1 MSGAAWEARFRV
13 PLASFPHW
21 SAAAPERLVYVS
33 DASGVLQ
40 AYAWDRAEG
49 THRRASAEPVGV
61 VLAEVT
67 HDGSE
72 IVWFSDDTGDESG
85 RWIAE
90 PFHGG
95 ERRAL
100 LPDAPVGWPE
110 GLSLGRTAVA
120 AVLADRDAFSVVVR
134 DGAGTRVLRT
144 DADMMAIGAGD
155 LGFEG
160 TTLSGLSPDE
170 EVVCVAAAQDGDM
183 LHPMLRVL
191 RVADGREVASLADG
205 PGLGVSAVAWSP
217 VASDARLLI
226 AHERDDLK
234 RPALWEPRS
243 GARTDIPLDLPGEAY
258 PLCWFPD
265 GRSILV
271 AHRHRGRD
279 ALLRVD
285 VATGG
290 AVEMVDARGEIAG
303 AGVRPDGSVW
313 LRHLR
318 STHASRVADAEG
330 AEVLVPPDEGHGRA
344 GEPTGRPYRSWTF
357 ENPAG
362 ETVHGFVVTPDG
374 PGPFPLYL
382 KVHGGPSWLYG
393 DTFHPD
399 AQAIVDHG
407 FAVAIVNYRG
417 STGYGRSWRDRIIGD
432 VGFPELEDVCAGADD
447 LIARGLADPDR
458 VVLAGW
464 SWGGYL
470 GLLGAG
476 TRPDRWKAV
485 VAGVPVGDYV
495 ASYDDSAPALQA
507 YDRALLGGS
516 VHELPDL
523 VAERSPITYLDRV
536 TAPIL
541 ALVGE
546 NDSRCPPRQALDYV
560 ERLRARGGD
569 VELYTYATGHSSFD
583 VEEELRQWRV
593 VLDFLRRK
601 VLEA

>member
-1 MSGAAWEARFRV
+1 MSASAWEERFRV
-13 PLASFPHW
+13 PVATLPHW
-21 SAAAPERLVYVS
+21 AAAAPERLVHVC
-33 DASGVLQ
+33 DASGILQ
-40 AYAWDRAEG
+40 AYAWDRVAG
-49 THRRASAEPVGV
+49 MQRRASAEPVGV

-72 IVWFSDDTGDESG
+72 IAWFSDDTGDESG

-95 ERRAL
+95 ERRDL

-110 GLSLGRTAVA
+110 GISLGRTAVA

-134 DGAGTRVLRT
+134 DAAGTRVLRT
-144 DADMMAIGAGD
+144 DVDAMGLGPGD

-160 TTLSGLSPDE
+160 TVLSGLSPDE
-170 EVVCVAAAQDGDM
+170 EVVCITTAQDGDM
-183 LHPMLRVL
+183 LHPMLRLL
-191 RVADGREVASLADG
+191 RVADGREIATLADG
-205 PGLGVSAVAWSP
+205 PGLGVSPVAWSP
-217 VASDARLLI
+217 VAGDRRLLI

-234 RPALWEPRS
+234 RPALWEPRT
-243 GARTDIPLDLPGEAY
+243 GARTDIPLDLPGEAF

-279 ALLRVD
+279 GLLRVD

-290 AVEMVDARGEIAG
+290 TVEIADARGEVAG
-303 AGVRPDGSVW
+303 ARVRPDGSVW
-313 LRHLR
+313 TRRLH
-318 STHASRVADAEG
+318 STHASRVEDADG
-330 AEVLVPPDEGHGRA
+330 SIVLTPPDEGHGL
-344 GEPTGRPYRSWTF
+344 GDPTGRPYRSWTF
-357 ENPAG
+357 ENPSG

-374 PGPFPLYL
+374 SGPFPLYL

-417 STGYGRSWRDRIIGD
+417 STGYGRRWRDRIIGD

-536 TAPIL
+536 RAPIL